1 MEGERLQV
9 KKVMV
14 HAVAA
19 YSVSLKSVVS
29 GLERQAAGLFV
40 DMGSLKLTK
49 HKPLPESSGAV

>member
-40 DMGSLKLTK
+40 DMGL
-49 HKPLPESSGAV
+49 